1 MRRATAHI
9 GQGPIWDHVQQVIQ
23 QAQAAAQADGAEAEA
38 SI

>member
-1 MRRATAHI
+1 MRATAHV

-23 QAQAAAQADGAEAEA
+23 QAQAEAQAAEAEAEA